1 MSAIGSGQA
10 APTAAMFSLPN
21 GAVALWCG
29 MAVALCAGVLV
40 AAQFG
45 AVSVQPGDWWAP
57 WNALHHWLNVDS
69 SQAASRPSGS
79 AHVLWHI
86 RIPRIVFALG
96 IGAALGLTGALTQ
109 GLFRNPLAD
118 PGLLGVTS
126 GAACAAALSIV
137 VLASLQLPLPMQ
149 WRPYLLPLS
158 AFTGALLVC
167 FVLDRVSRWLVPGS
181 IAGLLLTGVALN
193 AVAASVIGLCTYLAT
208 DEQLRSLS
216 FWTLGSLAGA
226 TWPLVEALLVLTAW
240 AGWRTSLLAR
250 QLNAL
255 ALGEAAAA
263 HVGIHVNRLRTRV
276 TVWVAF
282 VCGFAVA
289 WCGMIGFVG
298 LIAPHLARTWVGPD
312 QRRLL
317 PWSAFIG
324 ACLLLLA
331 DTIARTLVI
340 PAEVPVGIFTA
351 LLGGPFFLVMLRA
364 MVRQRGLQT

>member
-1 MSAIGSGQA
+1 MKA
-10 APTAAMFSLPN
+10 APPLSALTAA
-21 GAVALWCG
+21 
-29 MAVALCAGVLV
+29 ALCIGMLV
-40 AAQFG
+40 AAQLG
-45 AVSVQPGDWWAP
+45 AVAVRPADWLAP
-57 WNALHHWLNVDS
+57 WNALDHWLFADAA
-69 SQAASRPSGS
+69 QALPRASGS

-86 RIPRIVFALG
+86 RLPRILFALG

-137 VLASLQLPLPMQ
+137 VLSTLQLPMPITL
-149 WRPYLLPLS
+149 RPYLLPLA
-158 AFTGALLVC
+158 AFCGALAVC

-193 AVAASVIGLCTYLAT
+193 AVAASVIGLCTYLST

-226 TWPLVEALLVLTAW
+226 TWPLVAALLALLALSV
-240 AGWRTSLLAR
+240 WRTARLAR
-250 QLNAL
+250 ELNAL
-255 ALGEAAAA
+255 ALGEAAAM
-263 HVGIHVNRLRTRV
+263 HVGVNVNRLRTRV

-312 QRRLL
+312 QRTLL
-317 PWSAFIG
+317 PWSAVIG
-324 ACLLLLA
+324 AGLLLLA
-331 DTIARTLVI
+331 DTIARTVVI

-364 MVRQRGLQT
+364 MVRQRGLRA